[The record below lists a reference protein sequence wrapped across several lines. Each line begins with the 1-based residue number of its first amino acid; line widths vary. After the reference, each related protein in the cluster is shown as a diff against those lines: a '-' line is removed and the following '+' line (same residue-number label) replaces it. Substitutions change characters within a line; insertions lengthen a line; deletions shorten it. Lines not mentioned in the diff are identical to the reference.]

1 MKTIIYQIKLLI
13 NWLMEIIYP
22 SRCLGCRKKEEI
34 FCQDCASKVSR
45 NKKITENNI
54 YALFNYQDPLIKRLI
69 WNLKYYH
76 HPNLGQR
83 LGEILYEE
91 FIEEIAEIKSYL
103 IGQSIIVIP
112 APLSKNRT
120 KTRGYNQ
127 AQKIALGFCSKSNL
141 ADFTLRDDIV
151 FKKIETLPQAKI
163 NNREKRLKNIYG
175 VFGLKNEK
183 LIKGKTIIVI
193 DDVTTTGGTIIEI
206 MKILK
211 EGGAQKVFG
220 FTIAH

>member
-1 MKTIIYQIKLLI
+1 
-13 NWLMEIIYP
+13 MEIIYP
-22 SRCLGCRKKEEI
+22 SRCLGCGKKEEI
-34 FCQDCASKVSR
+34 FCQDCISKTPR

-54 YALFNYQDPLIKRLI
+54 YALFSYQDPLIKKLI

-83 LGEILYEE
+83 LGEVLYEE

-103 IGQSIIVIP
+103 IDQPIIVIP

-120 KTRGYNQ
+120 RTRGYNQ
-127 AQKIALGFCSKSNL
+127 AQKIALGFCNKGKPVN
-141 ADFTLRDDIV
+141 FIFRDNIV

-163 NNREKRLKNIYG
+163 NNREKRLKNICG

-183 LIKGKTIIVI
+183 LIKGKTIIII

-206 MKILK
+206 IKILK
-211 EGGAQKVFG
+211 ESGAEKVFG